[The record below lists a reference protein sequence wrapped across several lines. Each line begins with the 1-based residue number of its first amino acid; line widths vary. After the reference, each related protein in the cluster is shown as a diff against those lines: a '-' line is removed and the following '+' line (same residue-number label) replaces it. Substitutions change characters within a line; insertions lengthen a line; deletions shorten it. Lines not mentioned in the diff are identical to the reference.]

1 MNARTEAAAREGQMI
16 DQSQQRAIAARQAE
30 QSKPRTAIEILAS
43 RLDVSPSS
51 LQTTLKNTVF
61 KGCSDSEF
69 VALCIVSNTYDLNP
83 ITREIYAFPK
93 KGGGIQPMIAY
104 DGWVKIM
111 NNHPQFDGIEYEHI
125 EDGSGNLKAIEVSIW
140 RKDRT
145 RPVKKMV
152 YLKEFKRNTEP
163 WNNSPHHMLDVRGTC
178 HAVRLAFGVS
188 AGVEGEDDAIDGGVI
203 VPQSMPSKQSIGEQL
218 GDAIPTFDG
227 ETGEIIDEQKPAKT
241 ASKPAPA
248 GMTEVSEEVAR
259 ELDNRNDGT
268 LSDDNSTAG
277 EGPADEQRGEAYVD
291 QRAAAEQTAQDIDG
305 PLEQEKQAAPAKK
318 PFEWQDN
325 VDFLKEKAG
334 NCGSM
339 EELKLVEGD
348 YLRVCGSW
356 PKEIC
361 DDFER
366 FLTTHRNRIRGEG

>member
-1 MNARTEAAAREGQMI
+1 M
-16 DQSQQRAIAARQAE
+16 
-30 QSKPRTAIEILAS
+30 
-43 RLDVSPSS
+43 
-51 LQTTLKNTVF
+51 
-61 KGCSDSEF
+61 
-69 VALCIVSNTYDLNP
+69 
-83 ITREIYAFPK
+83 
-93 KGGGIQPMIAY
+93 
-104 DGWVKIM
+104 
-111 NNHPQFDGIEYEHI
+111 
-125 EDGSGNLKAIEVSIW
+125 
-140 RKDRT
+140 
-145 RPVKKMV
+145 
-152 YLKEFKRNTEP
+152 
-163 WNNSPHHMLDVRGTC
+163 
-178 HAVRLAFGVS
+178 
-188 AGVEGEDDAIDGGVI
+188 I

-227 ETGEIIDEQKPAKT
+227 ETGEIIEEPKPAKA

-268 LSDDNSTAG
+268 LSDDNPTAG
-277 EGPADEQRGEAYVD
+277 EGPADEQRGEAHVD

-305 PLEQEKQAAPAKK
+305 PLEQEKQAAPAKE
-318 PFEWQDN
+318 PFQWQDN

-334 NCGSM
+334 KCGSM
-339 EELKLVEGD
+339 DELKLVEGD